1 MTIRVNGPSA
11 PIEPR
16 DPIPDARA
24 IRECLNY
31 LYQEATQAN
40 LNVAAYLIGAAALCI
55 EEDLRKHELQSGISF
70 ERLHAPV
77 H

>member
-1 MTIRVNGPSA
+1 VNGTNA
-11 PIEPR
+11 PIELR

-24 IRECLNY
+24 IRDCLNY
-31 LYQEATQAN
+31 LHREATQAN

-55 EEDLRKHELQSGISF
+55 EEDLKKHQPQSGISIL
-70 ERLHAPV
+70 RLHAPE